1 MINECWLEIIREFIY
16 LRIFIF
22 QFLCISMFAQLWH
35 SLGVRWSTA
44 FSLPPPL
51 DSHLFW
57 WGSKNQKKV
66 FLYNYSD
73 LQLKL
78 KQIEILFNMT
88 FFNNLI
94 TFKILQKVTYQK
106 IFLKNSFIFLRK
118 HVVSKSEIEDA
129 LLDYSVINDI
139 EQAINNYYWFVY
151 HRHYFWLVFSSIRNP
166 CFIYT

>member
-1 MINECWLEIIREFIY
+1 
-16 LRIFIF
+16 
-22 QFLCISMFAQLWH
+22 
-35 SLGVRWSTA
+35 
-44 FSLPPPL
+44 
-51 DSHLFW
+51 
-57 WGSKNQKKV
+57 
-66 FLYNYSD
+66 
-73 LQLKL
+73 
-78 KQIEILFNMT
+78 MT

-151 HRHYFWLVFSSIRNP
+151 HRHYF
-166 CFIYT
+166 